1 MEKGFWVL
9 INKVYKNELELL
21 YGENSSVEFD
31 SISYSGF
38 RKYYVFRCKLVIGE
52 PKLFEELGE
61 SGLEFL
67 IKKSLPFMGM
77 SNVKIML
84 QISFD
89 LL

>member
-21 YGENSSVEFD
+21 YGKNSSVEFD
-31 SISYSGF
+31 DISYSNF
-38 RKYYVFRCKLVIGE
+38 RKYYVFRCRLNIGE
-52 PKLFEELGE
+52 PKLFEDLGE
-61 SGLEFL
+61 TGLNYL
-67 IKKSLPFMGM
+67 IQKSLPFMGM
-77 SNVKIML
+77 SNVKVML